1 MRMMQRGIW
10 PLAVVLAAAGVS
22 TAALAQTM
30 PGGLEEITVTAR
42 KVTENQQTVPVSLTA
57 LSASELERASATQ
70 LIDVEQLAPGLVMSA
85 SPTTES
91 ALTIQLRGQQQNDTL
106 ATLDPS
112 VGLYVDGVYWAR
124 AYGLNS

>member
-1 MRMMQRGIW
+1 M
-10 PLAVVLAAAGVS
+10 
-22 TAALAQTM
+22 
-30 PGGLEEITVTAR
+30 
-42 KVTENQQTVPVSLTA
+42 TETQQTVPVSLTA
-57 LSASELERASATQ
+57 LSATVLERASATQ

-124 AYGLNS
+124 AYGLNADLLDVKSVQVLNGPQGTLFGRNTTKPRAS